1 MEHLNVIFNNDEE
14 ESVEGKLLLKDEEFD
29 LALIQVDYEGNIQAI
44 KLADE
49 DSIVEGQGIAVLGSV
64 YSEGQ
69 KIESIIPGI
78 IVARYNKSGKYD
90 TLVEECTLL
99 QISAPINLNNTGG
112 PICNA
117 NGELIGIGSL
127 YLTEKFGLEGVYYGI
142 ELKNLDNIINSTS
155 IIKEVLGITEGG
167 ILMDIEHH
175 KHGFYVGQLKKVGN
189 AYKSGIK
196 PTDIIVSI
204 EGVNISNINGITEML
219 NSKNKG
225 DIISCEVLSDG
236 IIKEVEIK
244 IYN

>member
-1 MEHLNVIFNNDEE
+1 M
-14 ESVEGKLLLKDEEFD
+14 
-29 LALIQVDYEGNIQAI
+29 
-44 KLADE
+44 
-49 DSIVEGQGIAVLGSV
+49 
-64 YSEGQ
+64 
-69 KIESIIPGI
+69 
-78 IVARYNKSGKYD
+78 
-90 TLVEECTLL
+90 
-99 QISAPINLNNTGG
+99 
-112 PICNA
+112 
-117 NGELIGIGSL
+117 
-127 YLTEKFGLEGVYYGI
+127 
-142 ELKNLDNIINSTS
+142 KNLDNIINSTS

-225 DIISCEVLSDG
+225 DTISCEVLSDG

-244 IYN
+244 IYD